1 MKPNLNNISYVL
13 KVSSNVSA
21 LGLTLAIITVRQFPP
36 MESLSSLV
44 SLEFLYGMYL
54 APSARALMQFPR
66 ASSDLLMFD
75 PSRNLAPLLPVTAP

>member
-1 MKPNLNNISYVL
+1 ML

-21 LGLTLAIITVRQFPP
+21 LGLTLAIITVRQLPP
-36 MESLSSLV
+36 IESLSSLV

-54 APSARALMQFPR
+54 APSAKALMQFPR
-66 ASSDLLMFD
+66 ASRDLLMLD